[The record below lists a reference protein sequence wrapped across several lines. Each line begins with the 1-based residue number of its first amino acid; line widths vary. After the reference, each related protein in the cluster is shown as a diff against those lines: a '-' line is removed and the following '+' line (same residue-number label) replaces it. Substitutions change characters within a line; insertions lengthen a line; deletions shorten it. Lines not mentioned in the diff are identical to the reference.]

1 MAMMEPADVTRAPLS
16 PQLALRVAVL
26 GFIAL
31 GLFAA
36 VFLRLWYLQVLTG
49 DSARQQALNNRV
61 RRVPVPAPRGSIVDR
76 NGRSL
81 VENRAATIVQLN
93 PKSLPVIDRDAIN
106 QYGMDI
112 TKREALSKR
121 TRARTPVPPYP
132 VASASLQPRLKD
144 LSGVLRIT
152 QTRLWHRIVDQ
163 LLLVPYANVKL
174 KVDVAEPLRNYLLER
189 GSQFP
194 GIAVARTYLRT
205 YPQTT
210 SAAQIVGTVG
220 EISKDELKDR
230 KRYRGVVAGSVI
242 GQGGIEYAYDSSL
255 RGTDGVQ
262 SITIDAAGR
271 RRYSQRAT
279 DPVPGRSLRTSIDL
293 PLQQTGERW
302 MSRIIASGP
311 GSSGA
316 FVALDPRSGEV
327 LALGSAPSFDPNVL
341 SGPLTQAQVDRLYK
355 SASQP
360 TFDRAIAGQYAT
372 GSIFKPIT
380 ALAALDHGLITPATT
395 IVDNGCMT
403 IGRDK
408 QKRCNAKQAVN
419 GPVNLRRAL
428 QVSSDIYFY
437 TLGLR
442 ANALQGQVIQ
452 AWARRLGLGHT
463 TGLEIPGEAAGLIPD
478 RAWRARI
485 GRTELA
491 CEKRTHKASCGIS
504 DKRPWTLG
512 DNVSLAVGQGDVQA
526 TPLQM
531 AVAYAALANG
541 TKVVRPHLGL
551 GVEDDAGRQ
560 LQRLDS
566 GPARPVRFDPGYR
579 QAILDGLHLS
589 TIADGT
595 SAEVFRGWNQSA
607 LPLFG
612 KTGTAQRTGR
622 PNDQSWYVAFIKN
635 GPRPIVVAATVEDGG
650 FGAEAAA
657 PVVCRM
663 LNHWYRQKAACAA
676 GTSATR

>member
-1 MAMMEPADVTRAPLS
+1 MAMMEPVDPRRAPIT

-26 GFIAL
+26 GGIAL
-31 GLFAA
+31 VLFSA

-49 DSARQQALNNRV
+49 DSLRQQALNNRV
-61 RRVPVPAPRGSIVDR
+61 RHVPVPAPRGAVLDR
-76 NGRSL
+76 NGQPI
-81 VENRAATIVQLN
+81 VENRVATVVQLD
-93 PKSLPVIDRDAIN
+93 PKSLPAAERDAIN
-106 QYGMDI
+106 TWGFKVSQRQLKLPERRGAVPAFPVV
-112 TKREALSKR
+112 T
-121 TRARTPVPPYP
+121 TPSVQ
-132 VASASLQPRLKD
+132 LRLKR
-144 LSGVLRIT
+144 LAPVLGIPTKELWRRIAE
-152 QTRLWHRIVDQ
+152 Q
-163 LLLVPYANVKL
+163 LVVVPYANVKL
-174 KVDVAEPLRNYLLER
+174 KVDVADAQRNFLLER
-189 GSQFP
+189 QQDYP
-194 GIAVARTYLRT
+194 GIRVERVFLRH
-205 YPQTT
+205 YPFG
-210 SAAQIVGTVG
+210 SLAAQTVGNVG
-220 EISKDELKDR
+220 EINKDELGAKA
-230 KRYRGVVAGSVI
+230 YRGIPQGTVSGQAGV
-242 GQGGIEYAYDSSL
+242 ETAYDTFL
-255 RGTDGVQ
+255 RGADGVQ
-262 SITIDAAGR
+262 SITVDAAGR
-271 RRYSQRAT
+271 RRSSQQT
-279 DPVPGRSLRTSIDL
+279 SEPVPGKSLRTSLDL
-293 PLQQTGERW
+293 KLQQTGQRALD
-302 MSRIIASGP
+302 RIVAGGP
-311 GSSGA
+311 GTAGA
-316 FVALDPRSGEV
+316 FVAIDPRDGQV
-327 LALGSAPSFDPNVL
+327 LALGSNPTFNPNVL
-341 SGPLTQAQVDRLYK
+341 ASPISDRRYQAIFGEGSGNPQVDRAISGLY
-355 SASQP
+355 P
-360 TFDRAIAGQYAT
+360 T

-380 ALAALDHGLITPATT
+380 ALAALDRDIVTPDTV

-452 AWARRLGLGHT
+452 VWARRLGLGHT

-595 SAEVFRGWNQSA
+595 SAEVFRGWNQNA